1 MAPRIRSLLACLAL
15 LIAAPSAA
23 HTLDGP
29 PTAAIADELRGINQ
43 QLQYARD
50 RLNQALSVEGDA
62 PLQVLN
68 RAQVAYFE
76 GDHPTAA
83 AKLFDLVAR
92 PGFRDHPAH
101 PEALAWLGES
111 LWALGLEAAA
121 VDALRESLE
130 SPRQSPSAWRRNFV
144 RYLARAR
151 DREPL
156 DRLRVYWQRYMGL
169 PAADDDLDL
178 GELTYNYGRALFR
191 GGALDEAEAAF
202 RAVPADAADAL
213 RAAYFVG
220 VVALKRGEILA
231 AQAAFEG
238 ARAAWQTRADEVLQP
253 LPTPLAAIPTDGPR
267 RAYARVTAEGELVA
281 PDRQDEAAAAAAT
294 ALDPEDETRHVRRMG
309 AVIHLALARL
319 AAARGDD
326 AEAWKWYRRVPP
338 GDPDHA
344 QALSEATFVLFR
356 MGEYDWC
363 VRLVDQ
369 LLAARGDDLSAAQL
383 GLWRAQLQ
391 ARAARYE
398 DARQSYAELERA
410 MQRRRE
416 ELEQELD
423 ADRRLFPAAALA
435 WTAPEDARRARRL
448 EAELVLQEEALNEAR
463 ELAASLAEL
472 SRTADVLPVVKNGR
486 ALHGRLVQRLQHVQT
501 HMSGPEVRAA
511 DPSAASGAA
520 DAVDPGTLQ
529 RSAARLSGRLDG
541 FQRHLETY
549 AATYRARLQQVI
561 DAEQPGLERLT
572 AALATEQ
579 AAAKAL
585 ADELRLAARSN
596 IDRYAAESMFGE
608 VDLAWW
614 RKEEISGRIKAE
626 ADRRDAARKAMEA
639 QPEADETPADAPAGA
654 ATPAT
659 PPGQPAEADGLLPIR
674 SAPADG
680 AGAAP

>member
-1 MAPRIRSLLACLAL
+1 MALRIRTALLSLAL
-15 LIAAPSAA
+15 LAPPAAA
-23 HTLDGP
+23 HSLDGP
-29 PTAAIADELRGINQ
+29 PAAAVADELRGINQ
-43 QLQYARD
+43 QLQYARG
-50 RLNQALSVEGDA
+50 RLDQALSIEGDA
-62 PLQVLN
+62 PLEVLN
-68 RAQVAYFE
+68 RAQVSHFE
-76 GDHPTAA
+76 GDHPAA
-83 AKLFDLVAR
+83 AARLLDLVAR
-92 PGFRDHPAH
+92 PGFRAHPAY

-121 VDALRESLE
+121 IEALRESLD
-130 SPRQSPSAWRRNFV
+130 SPRQGSATWRRNFE

-156 DRLRVYWQRYMGL
+156 DRLRAYWQRYMGL
-169 PAADDDLDL
+169 PATDADADL
-178 GELTYNYGRALFR
+178 GELTYHYARALFR

-202 RAVPADAADAL
+202 RVVPLDAADAL

-220 VVALKRGEILA
+220 VVALKKGEILK
-231 AQAAFEG
+231 AQAAFEA
-238 ARAAWQTRADEVLQP
+238 AREAWQTRAAEVLKP
-253 LPTPLAAIPTDGPR
+253 IATPLDAIPAEGPA
-267 RAYARVTAEGELVA
+267 RAYARVTADGELA
-281 PDRQDEAAAAAAT
+281 PPDGEDEAAAAAE

-383 GLWRAQLQ
+383 GLWRAQLL

-410 MQRRRE
+410 MQRR
-416 ELEQELD
+416 LEQLD
-423 ADRRLFPAAALA
+423 ADLQSDQRLFPAAALA

-448 EAELVLQEEALNEAR
+448 EAELVLQEEALNDAR
-463 ELAASLAEL
+463 ALAAALAEL
-472 SRTADVLPVVKNGR
+472 ALSAEALPVVKNGR
-486 ALHGRLVQRLQHVQT
+486 ALHGRLVERLEHTRT
-501 HMSGPEVRAA
+501 HLASPEVQASTRAV
-511 DPSAASGAA
+511 SATGAPI
-520 DAVDPGTLQ
+520 DPGTLDT
-529 RSAARLSGRLDG
+529 SARRLSARLAG
-541 FQRHLETY
+541 FERYLETY

-572 AALATEQ
+572 AALASEQ
-579 AAAKAL
+579 AAARAL
-585 ADELRLAARSN
+585 AEELRLAARSN

-614 RKEEISGRIKAE
+614 RKEEISTRIKAE
-626 ADRRDAARKAMEA
+626 ADRRDAARAEMEA
-639 QPEADETPADAPAGA
+639 RPETEVEPEGAAPADPAA
-654 ATPAT
+654 SD
-659 PPGQPAEADGLLPIR
+659 ADGLLPVR
-674 SAPADG
+674 PDPAP
-680 AGAAP
+680 